1 MVPESGGFW
10 PQAGNLRFPAL
21 TKDAFASFESCSS
34 VALLPMV
41 SSRGAA
47 ARAGRGT
54 AGPSRSSVHGADCP
68 REPQAPSL
76 LASPGE
82 RRSPELA
89 AQGAANVRG
98 RRERLA
104 LSVRQ
109 DSVSYPAETDRL
121 AGAYLNTPPAGRVS
135 VYQSSSAAAPWA
147 SGTSSRAS
155 VRWVPV
161 GGRFTSAAGDS
172 SRSVPPSIAS
182 ISPSAS
188 RGWSDPSGA

>member
-21 TKDAFASFESCSS
+21 TKDAFASFEPRSS
-34 VALLPMV
+34 VALLPVV
-41 SSRGAA
+41 SSRGTA

-54 AGPSRSSVHGADCP
+54 GGPSRSSAPCADCP

-89 AQGAANVRG
+89 AHSAANVRV
-98 RRERLA
+98 RRECLA

-109 DSVSYPAETDRL
+109 ESVDRAAETGSPV
-121 AGAYLNTPPAGRVS
+121 GAYLKSPFQGTAVRDSYSRQYEVARREPQTAPRL
-135 VYQSSSAAAPWA
+135 YQRRRHSSSTNR
-147 SGTSSRAS
+147 SNS
-155 VRWVPV
+155 VR
-161 GGRFTSAAGDS
+161 
-172 SRSVPPSIAS
+172 S
-182 ISPSAS
+182 ISSHSAVLQ
-188 RGWSDPSGA
+188 SG